1 MSAPITGQTIT
12 FEQISETLRTQYSDA
27 EKRLQDSNKTQ
38 VDPMRLNKNPKSLDN
53 DIRAR
58 LENKPMLAPPE
69 MQVSD
74 SDNATTAK
82 TNDARL
88 TMILGNLTGIADQ
101 DITTRL
107 HNNLD
112 STLLRHEMAHNKFRE
127 LSDAYSSSLDS
138 AQKADDIMHQANN
151 NYNTVDKKVQSLEKK
166 VNTLNQELSQLQ
178 PGDPQ
183 YNKVLTQKNAAEKIL
198 TLSLQKKSLAE
209 KSLNTAIMDADAAIG
224 QSMEIFDEIKQQE
237 QINNFTTNICLTQE
251 NQKNRN
257 ATATF
262 ILLITSVMEVIGDTN
277 CESIKNQSEVMK
289 EINHVRENKLN
300 ETARKYTTTTK
311 VLKIVNECVTVVT
324 FAVSAVLIVVGIV
337 ASIPSAGASF
347 AGAVALIGGIVGAVV
362 LGVDITCQIALGT
375 TATGWI
381 LGKLTEGL
389 AGIISKYD
397 PTLLAICALLDVFGV
412 KQTTIDLVQDIYST
426 TAASIVMVTLMI
438 GAAVIC
444 SVAISELVKALSK
457 TAAEKITKEVTKSIK
472 STVETIIK
480 SVSKKFMSALDAVGN
495 KITESAELILLLAKL
510 AKGLEQISAA
520 VCSIATSTM
529 NVFVSGNSADM
540 EILQQDMSNLSKTRE
555 QMLTVM
561 QRIDKTVEQEVAQM
575 VRVLQH
581 RTEALKFASHSIV

>member
-53 DIRAR
+53 DIRTR

-127 LSDAYSSSLDS
+127 LSNAYSSSLDS

-151 NYNTVDKKVQSLEKK
+151 NYNAVDKKVQSLEKK

-183 YNKVLTQKNAAEKIL
+183 YNKVLTQKNAAEKTL

-224 QSMEIFDEIKQQE
+224 QSMEIFDEIQQQE

-300 ETARKYTTTTK
+300 ETARKYTKWTK
-311 VLKIVNECVTVVT
+311 VLKIVNDCVTVAT
-324 FAVSAVLIVVGIV
+324 IAMSAILIVVGLLAAV
-337 ASIPSAGASF
+337 PSGGSSIAGAL
-347 AGAVALIGGIVGAVV
+347 ALIGGIAGAVV

-381 LGKLTEGL
+381 LGKVVEGL
-389 AGIISKYD
+389 SAAIKTVD
-397 PTLLAICALLDVFGV
+397 PTLLAITALLDVIGFDQDTIELV
-412 KQTTIDLVQDIYST
+412 KSIYASA
-426 TAASIVMVTLMI
+426 AASIVMATVMI

-444 SVAISELVKALSK
+444 SVAIGAVVSALSK
-457 TAAEKITKEVTKSIK
+457 TAAEEVTKEITSTIK
-472 STVETIIK
+472 STIESIIK
-480 SVSKKFMSALDAVGN
+480 SVSKNIIKVLN
-495 KITESAELILLLAKL
+495 R
-510 AKGLEQISAA
+510 
-520 VCSIATSTM
+520 VCSMIQTSVVVLKLIAKISNALEKIGLLICETATSIM
-529 NVFVSGNSADM
+529 NYCVAENSADM
-540 EILQQDMSNLSKTRE
+540 AILQQDMSNLSKTRE
-555 QMLTVM
+555 QMLSVL
-561 QRIDKTVEQEVAQM
+561 QRVDKTVEQEVSQM

-581 RTEALKFASHSIV
+581 RTETLKFASHSIV

>member
-27 EKRLQDSNKTQ
+27 EKRLQDSSKTQ

-58 LENKPMLAPPE
+58 LENKPMLAPPA

-151 NYNTVDKKVQSLEKK
+151 NYNAVDKKVQSLEKK

-183 YNKVLTQKNAAEKIL
+183 YNKVLTQKMRLKNTHAVI
-198 TLSLQKKSLAE
+198 TKKSLAE
-209 KSLNTAIMDADAAIG
+209 QSLNTAIMDADAAIG
-224 QSMEIFDEIKQQE
+224 QSMEIFDEIQQQE

-277 CESIKNQSEVMK
+277 CDSIKNQSEVMK

-300 ETARKYTTTTK
+300 ETARSYTTWTK
-311 VLKIVNECVTVVT
+311 VLNIINEVVTVVT
-324 FAVSAVLIVVGIV
+324 FAVSAALIVIGIV
-337 ASIPSAGASF
+337 AAVPSAGASF
-347 AGAVALIGGIVGAVV
+347 AGALALIGGIAGAVV
-362 LGVDITCQIALGT
+362 LGVDIICQITLGT

-397 PTLLAICALLDVFGV
+397 PTLLAICALLDALGV
-412 KQTTIDLVQDIYST
+412 QQTTIDLVQDIYSSA
-426 TAASIVMVTLMI
+426 AASIVMVTLMI
-438 GAAVIC
+438 GATLIC

-457 TAAEKITKEVTKSIK
+457 TAAEEITKEITDSIK
-472 STVETIIK
+472 STVESMIK
-480 SVSKKFMSALDAVGN
+480 SVSKKIMSALNFLGDKIKASSQFIMIFA
-495 KITESAELILLLAKL
+495 KITILLEKIAS
-510 AKGLEQISAA
+510 GVCTIITSSMNQYAA
-520 VCSIATSTM
+520 SK
-529 NVFVSGNSADM
+529 SADI
-540 EILQQDMSNLSKTRE
+540 EILQQDISNLSKTRE